1 MKAKQRAAVAEII
14 MALTNDG
21 RIKNV
26 HSYELATYISLSG
39 TAEKSHVNAYDY
51 SRSCHITGN
60 SNNGKQYSLYDYG
73 TSCHISLTV
82 NGKTATGYDYGSGY
96 HFSCSVSNRSASIY
110 DYETGQHYNYS
121 C

>member
-26 HSYELATYISLSG
+26 YSYELATYISLSG

-51 SRSCHITGN
+51 SRSCHITGTAIMV
-60 SNNGKQYSLYDYG
+60 NNIACTTTGLLA
-73 TSCHISLTV
+73 IS
-82 NGKTATGYDYGSGY
+82 A
-96 HFSCSVSNRSASIY
+96 
-110 DYETGQHYNYS
+110 
-121 C
+121 

>member
-1 MKAKQRAAVAEII
+1 

-26 HSYELATYISLSG
+26 YNYELATYISLSG

>member
-26 HSYELATYISLSG
+26 YSYELATYISLSG
-39 TAEKSHVNAYDY
+39 TAEKSYVNAYDY

>member
-21 RIKNV
+21 RIKIV
-26 HSYELATYISLSG
+26 YSYELATYISLSG

-51 SRSCHITGN
+51 SRSCHIAGN
-60 SNNGKQYSLYDYG
+60 SNNGKQYRLYDYG

-82 NGKTATGYDYGSGY
+82 NGKTATGYDY
-96 HFSCSVSNRSASIY
+96 
-110 DYETGQHYNYS
+110 ETGQHYNYS